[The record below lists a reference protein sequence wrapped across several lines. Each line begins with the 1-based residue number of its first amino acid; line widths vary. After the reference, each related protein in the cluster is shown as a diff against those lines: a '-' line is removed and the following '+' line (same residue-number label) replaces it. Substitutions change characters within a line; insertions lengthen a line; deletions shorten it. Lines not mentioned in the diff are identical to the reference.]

1 MCKQINGQFNH
12 VLTIVRKNLSL
23 MKLWIKIS
31 IIYVPRDCPHKIKI
45 VCSGKVEN
53 YVTVRTQA
61 CVLWPLNVLC
71 DLDLCGMDPGQG
83 QCTLSQWGQHLY
95 QVRAWTRN
103 VTDGQTDEVQSYNA
117 LPNPWRGINKIG
129 SPAPDWGVCI
139 WKTKETK

>member
-1 MCKQINGQFNH
+1 
-12 VLTIVRKNLSL
+12 

-83 QCTLSQWGQHLY
+83 HCTLSQWGQHLY

-117 LPNPWRGINKIG
+117 LPNPWRGLIKLAVQPLIEGFAFEKQRKLNNKYSWATQSMEG
-129 SPAPDWGVCI
+129 
-139 WKTKETK
+139 